1 MRKNKAAHLVAA
13 LVLGVA
19 IYAPQSADAANA
31 ATSINTP
38 VVSNRPTKSAGHKL
52 TVKEKIAQIEGNK
65 AERAASAAKAAGNA
79 TTQAKATVQNKAATQ
94 TTQVKTATQNKAAT
108 QTAQAKSTVQSKTA
122 TQTTQTTSAAQQ
134 AAKQVENKA
143 AGVKQAAVAK
153 TTETK
158 QAVTT
163 KTDAVKQSTT
173 VKTDSVKQT
182 TAVKTNTANQSTAKT
197 LSKAEQKKA
206 KEDAKAREKAE
217 KATQKSKNKL
227 KDTSKSKT
235 STDRENTP
243 SAANSGWRNK
253 VAQKNLKTLGY
264 SSEAPNGKLTDT
276 TKKALERFQ
285 KDHSLKVSGTLDDAT
300 YKKLNWKAFEKTGIS
315 NVDAHQ
321 VISQASKYKG
331 VPYVFGG
338 TTPKGFD
345 CSGYVQYVFKNVKAN
360 LPRLADAQALEGV
373 YINQSQLKPGDLV
386 FFSTYEPGASH
397 VGIYAGNHQFWNATS
412 SRGVMLSSLKEDYWR
427 TRYYGARRVLV
438 KNGEIK

>member
-1 MRKNKAAHLVAA
+1 MMKNKAVHLAAA
-13 LVLGVA
+13 LVLGA
-19 IYAPQSADAANA
+19 AMYAPQSVDAANTA
-31 ATSINTP
+31 SSISSP
-38 VVSNRPTKSAGHKL
+38 VVSNRPHKL
-52 TVKEKIAQIEGNK
+52 TVKEKIAKIEGNR
-65 AERAASAAKAAGNA
+65 AERAQSAAKVANAA
-79 TTQAKATVQNKAATQ
+79 QAKPAVQNKT
-94 TTQVKTATQNKAAT
+94 TTQPKP
-108 QTAQAKSTVQSKTA
+108 SVQSKTA
-122 TQTTQTTSAAQQ
+122 TPTTQAKTAAQQ
-134 AAKQVENKA
+134 TAKQAESKA
-143 AGVKQAAVAK
+143 ADVKQAAEAK
-153 TTETK
+153 STAAK
-158 QAVTT
+158 QSVTT
-163 KTDAVKQSTT
+163 KTSGVQKAADTKANATKQDVQHKSTAVETKSSAVKQ
-173 VKTDSVKQT
+173 QT
-182 TAVKTNTANQSTAKT
+182 TQSTAKT

-206 KEDAKAREKAE
+206 KKEAKAREKAE
-217 KATQKSKNKL
+217 KAAKKNKNKL
-227 KDTSKSKT
+227 KDTSKSKP

-243 SAANSGWRNK
+243 NAASSGWRNK

-264 SSEAPNGKLTDT
+264 STEAPNGKLTET

-285 KDHSLKVSGTLDDAT
+285 KDNSLKVSGALDDAT

-315 NVDAHQ
+315 NVEARQ
-321 VISQASKYKG
+321 VVSQASKYKG